1 VYRYG
6 NVEPYYGPNG
16 AKYVKWLS
24 DYALSLNSVVGNIP
38 WVMCQQGEGRGRA
51 PAAEIVNTCNG
62 YYCDDWIAT
71 HASEFPN
78 QPHAFTENWPG
89 WFQKWGDPMPHRPA
103 SDVAFSV
110 ARWFAKGGTY
120 MNYYMQFGGTTFGR
134 HVGGPSIITSY
145 DYDVAINEYAL
156 HAEPKYSHLQQLHK
170 ILNDFSSVLLSQM
183 PPESVLLNGTSLSK
197 CEMHL
202 YGNFTA
208 HEKFIAFLSNW
219 NSDFEKSCSFYI
231 SELHLS
237 VEVPA
242 WSVSVLTG
250 SSVETYDVYNTKN
263 FIENITSNKL
273 YPTVVEDFVLTA
285 LSSAQET
292 VPSTA
297 CSEASSE
304 SMLCSEIPREQLSVT
319 KDTTDY
325 LWYTTSIPFK
335 ALTILGNGSY
345 EVALRFT
352 RGGGG
357 GEIFYVYIDG
367 TLVYNTGFFNSDK
380 RKLELSIILPPG
392 TYSEYLTLSIL
403 SVSMGLQNYGP
414 YLEKISVG
422 IISNVTANDLVLVD
436 YAHSAGLQYENSL
449 GYSSSQ
455 LRTSLQATC
464 DGLCWYQLMFLTP
477 TSLSDCKAVALDLS
491 SMGKGVLYVNGQ
503 MLGRFWNI
511 TSGEAN
517 GYTCDPCNEMKYT
530 GSYSDFK
537 CRTGCSSLSQRYY
550 KLPKD
555 WLSPNGEV
563 NTLVVFDEFGGT
575 NPLRIAMVTMSM
587 IDD

>member
-1 VYRYG
+1 M
-6 NVEPYYGPNG
+6 EPYYGPNG
-16 AKYVKWLS
+16 AKYVQWLS
-24 DYALSLNSVVGNIP
+24 EYALSLNSVVGNIP
-38 WVMCQQGEGRGRA
+38 WVMCQQGEGHGSA
-51 PAAEIVNTCNG
+51 PAEEIVNTCNG
-62 YYCDDWIAT
+62 YYCDEWIAT
-71 HASEFPN
+71 HASDFPN

-89 WFQKWGDPMPHRPA
+89 WFQKWGDPVPHRPA

-145 DYDVAINEYAL
+145 DYDVAINEYSL
-156 HAEPKYSHLQQLHK
+156 HAEPKYSHLQQLHR

-183 PPESVLLNGTSLSK
+183 PPEGILLNGTLQSK

-202 YGNFTA
+202 YGNFTSR
-208 HEKFIAFLSNW
+208 ENFIAFLSNW
-219 NSDFEKSCSFYI
+219 NSDSEASCSFYI
-231 SELHLS
+231 NELHLS

-242 WSVSVLTG
+242 WSVSILTG
-250 SSVETYDVYNTKN
+250 SSVETYDVFNTKN
-263 FIENITSNKL
+263 FIENITPNKL
-273 YPTVVEDFVLTA
+273 SPTIVEDFKLTF
-285 LSSAQET
+285 LSSTQET
-292 VPSTA
+292 VPSTI
-297 CSEASSE
+297 CSAASSE
-304 SMLCSEIPREQLSVT
+304 SALCSATPREQLSVT

-335 ALTILGNGSY
+335 TLTILSDGSY
-345 EVALRFT
+345 GVTLKFT

-367 TLVYNTGFFNSDK
+367 TIVHNTGISNSEK

-422 IISNVTANDLVLVD
+422 IISTVTANDYVLVD
-436 YAHSAGLQYENSL
+436 YAHSVGLQSANSV
-449 GYSSSQ
+449 GYSFSHI
-455 LRTSLQATC
+455 RTSLQTTC
-464 DGLCWYQLMFLTP
+464 EGLCWYQLTFLTP
-477 TSLSDCKAVALDLS
+477 VSLSGRKAVALDLS
-491 SMGKGVLYVNGQ
+491 SMGKGFLYVNGH

-511 TSGEAN
+511 TSGGIN
-517 GYTCDPCNEMKYT
+517 GYSCDPCDEMSYS
-530 GSYSDFK
+530 GSYSESK

-550 KLPKD
+550 KLPSD
-555 WLSPNGEV
+555 WLSPYGEV
-563 NTLVVFDEFGGT
+563 NSLVVFDEFGGT
-575 NPLRIAMVTMSM
+575 NPLMITMVTMSM